1 MPASVRSGNYC
12 HGSHPVAAISSDTTL
27 EATLSITSA
36 AVAEPGVIVVSA
48 RPALRVQHCK
58 DLKVKRQTQRQA
70 TVVPAIIVI
79 SSQLTLTL
87 IGQLHQSR
95 TEDSD
100 GAPDPL
106 ARRRAGKQMPSRAC
120 QTTRWQP
127 DANLKSSQP
136 FQ

>member
-1 MPASVRSGNYC
+1 MPVRSGYYC
-12 HGSHPVAAISSDTTL
+12 HGSQPLAISSESATTL

-48 RPALRVQHCK
+48 RPARRVQHYK
-58 DLKVKRQTQRQA
+58 KVKRQTQRQA
-70 TVVPAIIVI
+70 TVVPAIIVIRVMI

-106 ARRRAGKQMPSRAC
+106 ARAGKQMPSRASRRC
-120 QTTRWQP
+120 HPVTGALAAAPR
-127 DANLKSSQP
+127 ASG
-136 FQ
+136 

>member
-48 RPALRVQHCK
+48 RPALRVQRCK
-58 DLKVKRQTQRQA
+58 NLKVKRQTQRQA

-87 IGQLHQSR
+87 IGQLLQSR

-106 ARRRAGKQMPSRAC
+106 ARAGKQMPSRAC

-136 FQ
+136 CQ